1 MDGEN
6 DEFLWEIY
14 CKNIQS
20 KEVFGKLMYFET
32 EFFVTEGI
40 KIRDMF
46 HVSAFPDKSLN
57 RLVLTCFI
65 FTFTI

>member
-14 CKNIQS
+14 SKNIQS

-32 EFFVTEGI
+32 EF
-40 KIRDMF
+40 
-46 HVSAFPDKSLN
+46 L
-57 RLVLTCFI
+57 
-65 FTFTI
+65 

>member
-20 KEVFGKLMYFET
+20 KEVFGKLMYCET
-32 EFFVTEGI
+32 EF
-40 KIRDMF
+40 
-46 HVSAFPDKSLN
+46 L
-57 RLVLTCFI
+57 
-65 FTFTI
+65 

>member
-1 MDGEN
+1 MDGEI

-32 EFFVTEGI
+32 VTEGI